1 MIMIMKMK
9 MIMIMIVIMGR
20 IRRGGTPYNPPYRF
34 STVCKKSS
42 AYLAPRTPSP
52 LLRTAKREIYMLYK
66 KLYGTDS
73 SISPVKYALMKLS
86 DL

>member
-1 MIMIMKMK
+1 MIMKMK
-9 MIMIMIVIMGR
+9 MIMIVIMGR

-52 LLRTAKREIYMLYK
+52 MLRTAKKREIYAYIK
-66 KLYGTDS
+66 PYGTDS